1 MLRLP
6 LALAGAL
13 VVLGACSSP
22 KPAAAPSPAPDG
34 NALLPQAATERLPD
48 IGDVESSIGCELT
61 LAPEH
66 AESGWEV
73 TELRDH
79 RKQLS
84 MVTVTTTGP
93 AKSLQVQCTVKS
105 INTFSMTPVAIRGR
119 LLREITPGAREPIGE
134 FSLVAGAMAHELPA
148 RGNGLPPAIWT
159 FDALAGLESVPE
171 SMLLTVETTLMQTP
185 AGTDEAS
192 LDAAT
197 AEVQAAFQTVELSN
211 PLRVNLGGT
220 LAPEPQAAS

>member
-1 MLRLP
+1 M
-6 LALAGAL
+6 
-13 VVLGACSSP
+13 
-22 KPAAAPSPAPDG
+22 
-34 NALLPQAATERLPD
+34 ERLPD

-66 AESGWEV
+66 AGSGWEI

-84 MVTVTTTGP
+84 MVTVTTTG
-93 AKSLQVQCTVKS
+93 AAESLKVQCTVTS
-105 INTFSMTPVAIRGR
+105 VNTFPLTPVAIRGR

-134 FSLVAGAMAHELPA
+134 FSLVAGAAAHELPE
-148 RGNGLPPAIWT
+148 RGEGQPPAIWT

-185 AGTDEAS
+185 AGTDESA

-197 AEVQAAFQTVELSN
+197 AEVQAAYQTVELSN

-220 LAPEPQAAS
+220 PAPKPEATS